1 MKFDYEH
8 FEEDKKIVLDGA
20 DNIHDEFIHKIK
32 YHDYSFMYSED
43 EDVWKKGTYSIYEIK
58 NLFGILIGM
67 CGIDPQELVNECL
80 SLFPNTG
87 DSHEL
92 ARNEITKWFNEYL

>member
-1 MKFDYEH
+1 MDTNEIK
-8 FEEDKKIVLDGA
+8 LDSA
-20 DNIHDEFIHKIK
+20 QDIHTEFINKIK
-32 YHDYSFMYSED
+32 RHDYSFMYSED
-43 EDVWKKGTYSIYEIK
+43 TDVWKKGTYSIYEIK

-67 CGIDPQELVNECL
+67 CGVDPQELIDECL

>member
-1 MKFDYEH
+1 MTTNEIK
-8 FEEDKKIVLDGA
+8 LDSA
-20 DNIHDEFIHKIK
+20 QDIHTEFINKIK
-32 YHDYSFMYSED
+32 RHDYSFMYSED
-43 EDVWKKGTYSIYEIK
+43 TDVWKKGTYSIHEIK

-67 CGIDPQELVNECL
+67 CDIDAQELVNECL

>member
-1 MKFDYEH
+1 MDTNEIK
-8 FEEDKKIVLDGA
+8 LDSA
-20 DNIHDEFIHKIK
+20 QDIHTEFINKIK
-32 YHDYSFMYSED
+32 RHDYSFMYSED
-43 EDVWKKGTYSIYEIK
+43 TDVWKKGTYSIHEIK

-67 CGIDPQELVNECL
+67 CGMDPQELIDECL

>member
-1 MKFDYEH
+1 MDTNEIK
-8 FEEDKKIVLDGA
+8 LDSA
-20 DNIHDEFIHKIK
+20 QDIHTEFINKIK
-32 YHDYSFMYSED
+32 RHDYSFRYSED
-43 EDVWKKGTYSIYEIK
+43 TDVCKKGTYSIHEIK

-67 CGIDPQELVNECL
+67 CGMDPQELVNECL

>member
-1 MKFDYEH
+1 MDTNEIK
-8 FEEDKKIVLDGA
+8 LDSA
-20 DNIHDEFIHKIK
+20 QDIHTEFINKIK
-32 YHDYSFMYSED
+32 RHDYSFRYSED
-43 EDVWKKGTYSIYEIK
+43 TDVWKKGTYSIHEIK

-67 CGIDPQELVNECL
+67 CGMDPQELVNECL